1 MEPLPYNENTR
12 KCNVGDDSISSRK
25 KHTVGQG
32 LVPAAKGAENKGLCS
47 PVNCVKEDAIM
58 YLNDRKSRILKALVD
73 YYISTAEP
81 VSSRTISKM
90 DELNL
95 SSATIRNEMADL
107 EDMGYLEQ
115 PHTSAGRIPS
125 YLGYRAYVDNLMR
138 KYLVTLNEFAE
149 LRRQVNHKVEELD
162 YYIKKVLDIASKHT
176 NLTAIAMTP
185 DLKKGCIKRFELMK
199 IDAHSLHL
207 VLITDSGLVKSKT
220 LRLEEEITEEF
231 VLSLRDVLNEV
242 LAGVPLE
249 QLGIQNVEKILQR
262 LSGDKDLLTSIIDF
276 VYFTVNEMNENE
288 ILLSGQNNIL
298 SLPEFKDVK
307 KVQGFFEIL
316 DDKKE
321 VKNII
326 TKNIKAENLNVAIG
340 KESRVESIEDMS
352 LVVSTYK
359 ISDGIYG
366 AIGVI
371 GPMRMDYSKVVSS
384 LEAITKNLNEGL
396 LKDYYGNNSE

>member
-1 MEPLPYNENTR
+1 MDLNER
-12 KCNVGDDSISSRK
+12 K
-25 KHTVGQG
+25 
-32 LVPAAKGAENKGLCS
+32 A
-47 PVNCVKEDAIM
+47 
-58 YLNDRKSRILKALVD
+58 RILKALVD
-73 YYISTAEP
+73 YYITTAEP

-115 PHTSAGRIPS
+115 PHTSAGRVPS
-125 YLGYRAYVDNLMR
+125 YLGYREYVDNLMR
-138 KYLVTLNEFAE
+138 RYLVTLNEFAE

-162 YYIKKVLDIASKHT
+162 YYIKKVLDITSKHT

-242 LAGVPLE
+242 LANVQLE
-249 QLGIQNVEKILQR
+249 QLGIQNVEKILDR
-262 LSGDKDLLTSIIDF
+262 LSGDRELLTSIIDF
-276 VYFTVNEMNENE
+276 VYFTVNEMNENQ
-288 ILLSGQNNIL
+288 ILLSGQHNVL

-307 KVQGFFEIL
+307 KVQDFFEIL
-316 DDKKE
+316 DDKNE

-326 TKNIKAENLNVAIG
+326 TKNIKSGDLNVVIG
-340 KESRVESIEDMS
+340 KESKMESIEDMS